1 MGENEV
7 NMYKLRDRRELAKKI
22 TDWLQELVY
31 GDVVLDE
38 DIMFQKFIIHI
49 IDRDI
54 NFSCDISE
62 WLYNIKTEHDMDVCV
77 DDIFTDYKRMIL
89 GKYIV

>member
-1 MGENEV
+1 
-7 NMYKLRDRRELAKKI
+7 MYKLNDRRELAKKI
-22 TDWLQELVY
+22 VDWLQELVY
-31 GDVVLDE
+31 GVVELDE
-38 DIMFQKFIIHI
+38 DIMFSKFTLHI

-54 NFSCDISE
+54 NYSCDISE
-62 WLYNIKTEHDMDVCV
+62 WLYKIETEHDMDVCV